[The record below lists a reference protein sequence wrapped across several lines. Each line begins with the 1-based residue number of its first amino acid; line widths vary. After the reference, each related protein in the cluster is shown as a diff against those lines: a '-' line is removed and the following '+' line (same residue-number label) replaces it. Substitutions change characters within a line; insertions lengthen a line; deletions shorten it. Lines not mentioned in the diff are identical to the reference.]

1 MAVAFNAMVLVVRV
15 LTMDLLR
22 IGWLDR
28 VVYIDSVGSL
38 S

>member
-1 MAVAFNAMVLVVRV
+1 MAVVAFNAMVLVVRV

-28 VVYIDSVGSL
+28 VVISIRWGA
-38 S
+38 